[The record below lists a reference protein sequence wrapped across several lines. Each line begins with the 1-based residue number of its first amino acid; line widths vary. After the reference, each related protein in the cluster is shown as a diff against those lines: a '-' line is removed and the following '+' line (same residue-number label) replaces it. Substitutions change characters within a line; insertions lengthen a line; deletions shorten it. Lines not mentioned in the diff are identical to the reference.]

1 MAIRPTLR
9 ARRGA
14 PSAGFTL
21 IELLIVIAIIGTLAG
36 MVVAGVAHVRG
47 KTAVARVKSDIETT
61 LVPSIKNFQFDMGY
75 FPAFNKECDE
85 DALDEFNAFPELYE
99 ALNGRRPPN
108 GRGGKGSPYAEFK
121 GEFLVVADSDDPS
134 GFRKADNDE
143 IEDPDVAKFYLDS
156 WGQPYRYRENDS
168 KKRSRPWMINPKSFD
183 LWSTGVDGKN
193 QACYGRDEAGDDI
206 GNW

>member
-1 MAIRPTLR
+1 MAMRPKPSHSRR
-9 ARRGA
+9 APA
-14 PSAGFTL
+14 AGFTL

-61 LVPSIKNFQFDMGY
+61 IVPSIKNFQFEMGY
-75 FPAFNKECDE
+75 FPGFNKEADE
-85 DALDEFNAFPELYE
+85 DALEEFNAFPQLYE

-108 GRGGKGSPYAEFK
+108 GGGGKSSPYAEFK
-121 GEFLVVADSDDPS
+121 GEHLVVAASDDPT
-134 GFRKADNDE
+134 GYRRADNDE
-143 IEDPDVAKFYLDS
+143 IEDQDVEKFYLDS

-183 LWSTGVDGKN
+183 LWSLGVDGKN